1 MITNYIPNTCKYNV
15 NNLKKVVHIFSEASN
30 KVYIDNGEA
39 YVTGT
44 VYDFQTIS
52 ATSVSYNETTSYDD
66 RFKFQKTV
74 TATVDGFVKLSAL
87 NEKYYVVLEDENGIL
102 WLVNQDFPSLVTY
115 TYTLEDGKDDTVF
128 TFNALSNFPTLKLNA
143 TIGNFNECKS
153 YSLVKVE
160 NLKILE
166 KRYANID
173 ASSSIIYGYSN
184 QVYKAVKFNEGSLSV
199 EEVFDGTNVN
209 TSIQF
214 NINMDDYQSSWHY
227 NVLEYPYNKY
237 VVVIDHLACGF
248 EMGLVPSFNA
258 QGSEID
264 GSNDTV
270 TITLVG
276 GSQKGSEWANS
287 WTEVTVAPVY
297 EWRLSNEWQ
306 CTPMR
311 WVDVGYE
318 CSGATGYDKYLV
330 QKEQKWDYDADDWT
344 DVIPIVS
351 AATLVER
358 SSEYCGYAAMKY
370 ILTLSDS
377 TAAVADCDDTSAI
390 TQNEVS
396 AYTGTVVSAEIGNCV
411 TTIAD
416 RGFQNCQYL
425 TTIDLSNNLTAIGA
439 FGFMG
444 CYSLSSMTIPNGV
457 TYIGQG
463 AFSACINLES
473 VNIPSGITNINQYTF
488 SACYKLESIDI
499 PSGVTE
505 IGQQAFQ
512 HCSSLTSVTIPN
524 SVTTIVDGAFLD
536 CSGLTSITIPDTVTS
551 IGASTFSGCSS
562 VVSIDLGHGIDTI
575 NYQCFKGCSHL
586 TGITIPNGVT
596 SIGDYAFNDCGSLGS
611 VSIPNTVTS
620 IGYGAFMRAGG
631 GNVTIPDS
639 VTSIGEKAF
648 WGCSYTL
655 GSVSIGNGVTTIG
668 RDAFAYCYVLNN
680 VTIGT
685 GITEIGYGAF
695 YNTGRALSLTINAT
709 TPPALGAN
717 AFEGG
722 TSSHLTIYVPSASV
736 EAYKTAWSGYASKI
750 QAIP

>member
-74 TATVDGFVKLSAL
+74 TVTVDGFVKLSAL

-153 YSLVKVE
+153 YSLVKIE
-160 NLKILE
+160 NLKMLE

-184 QVYKAVKFNEGSLSV
+184 QVYKTVKFNEGSLSL

-214 NINMDDYQSSWHY
+214 SINMDDYQSSWHY

-237 VVVIDHLACGF
+237 VAVIDHLACGF

-297 EWRLSNEWQ
+297 TWRLSKEFECKQ
-306 CTPMR
+306 TR
-311 WVDVGYE
+311 WVDVEYA
-318 CSGATGYDKYLV
+318 CSGRTGYDKYLI
-330 QKEQKWDYDADDWT
+330 QKEQIWDYATDDWVDT
-344 DVIPIVS
+344 NPLIT
-351 AATLVER
+351 AATLVEEE
-358 SSEYCGYAAMKY
+358 SEDCGYVPLRY
-370 ILTLSDS
+370 IFHMSDGY
-377 TAAVADCDDTSAI
+377 
-390 TQNEVS
+390 
-396 AYTGTVVSAEIGNCV
+396 YTGECNASSAVSQSDITNIHPATYLKGAEIGKCV
-411 TTIAD
+411 TTISD
-416 RGFQNCQYL
+416 NTFERTY
-425 TTIDLSNNLTAIGA
+425 I
-439 FGFMG
+439 
-444 CYSLSSMTIPNGV
+444 MTGV
-457 TYIGQG
+457 TIGKNVTSIG
-463 AFSACINLES
+463 REAFYYATGLTS
-473 VNIPSGITNINQYTF
+473 V
-488 SACYKLESIDI
+488 EI
-499 PSGVTE
+499 PSGVTS
-505 IGQQAFQ
+505 IGHAAFRYCTSLNSITCLATTPPRLVAESGRQ
-512 HCSSLTSVTIPN
+512 RVFEYTNNCPIYVPCGYVDTYKAASGWSTYASRIEGIPPCGQPTPTIDGKYQLTLNNSNVVSAECDSTSAITRNETSAYTGSVVSVVIGDCVTSIGMSAFDNCSTLTSVSISN
-524 SVTTIVDGAFLD
+524 SVTTIE
-536 CSGLTSITIPDTVTS
+536 T
-551 IGASTFSGCSS
+551 
-562 VVSIDLGHGIDTI
+562 
-575 NYQCFKGCSHL
+575 
-586 TGITIPNGVT
+586 
-596 SIGDYAFNDCGSLGS
+596 YAFKWC
-611 VSIPNTVTS
+611 TS
-620 IGYGAFMRAGG
+620 MLTCTIGR
-631 GNVTIPDS
+631 
-639 VTSIGEKAF
+639 
-648 WGCSYTL
+648 
-655 GSVSIGNGVTTIG
+655 GVTTIG
-668 RDAFAYCYVLNN
+668 GAAFIMCD
-680 VTIGT
+680 
-685 GITEIGYGAF
+685 
-695 YNTGRALSLTINAT
+695 SLTSITVLAT
-709 TPPALGAN
+709 TPPSLHYLNDAMIVFSN
-717 AFEGG
+717 
-722 TSSHLTIYVPSASV
+722 TNNCPIYVPSGSV
-736 EAYKTAWSGYASKI
+736 DAYKSERGWSYYASRI

>member
-15 NNLKKVVHIFSEASN
+15 NNLKKVVHIFSEALN

-74 TATVDGFVKLSAL
+74 TATVDGFLKLSAL
-87 NEKYYVVLEDENGIL
+87 GGKYYVVLEDENGIL

-160 NLKILE
+160 NLKMLE

-184 QVYKAVKFNEGSLSV
+184 QVYKTVKFNEGSLSL

-214 NINMDDYQSSWHY
+214 SINMDDYQSSWHY

-237 VVVIDHLACGF
+237 VAVIDHLACGF

-297 EWRLSNEWQ
+297 TWRLSKEFECQ
-306 CTPMR
+306 QTR
-311 WVDVGYE
+311 WVDVEYV
-318 CSGATGYDKYLV
+318 CSGRTGYDKYLI
-330 QKEQKWDYDADDWT
+330 QKEQMWDYVTDDWVDT
-344 DVIPIVS
+344 DPLIT
-351 AATLVER
+351 AATLVEIN
-358 SSEYCGYAAMKY
+358 SEYCGFVPTPKV
-370 ILTLSDS
+370 TLNRNTGYTVYCNDS
-377 TAAVADCDDTSAI
+377 TELTRDEVLSLGLSPTAI
-390 TQNEVS
+390 T
-396 AYTGTVVSAEIGNCV
+396 YAEFGSCV
-411 TTIAD
+411 TSIGRRAFSGCDNLAYNDVLYLPEGIESIGSSAFYESYAQFDSLPST
-416 RGFQNCQYL
+416 L
-425 TTIDLSNNLTAIGA
+425 TTISPTAFA
-439 FGFMG
+439 Y
-444 CYSLSSMTIPNGV
+444 CRWRSV
-457 TYIGQG
+457 T
-463 AFSACINLES
+463 
-473 VNIPSGITNINQYTF
+473 
-488 SACYKLESIDI
+488 I
-499 PSGVTE
+499 PSGVTT
-505 IGQQAFQ
+505 IGAQAFYNNANL
-512 HCSSLTSVTIPN
+512 SNLTIGSGVRTIE
-524 SVTTIVDGAFLD
+524 
-536 CSGLTSITIPDTVTS
+536 
-551 IGASTFSGCSS
+551 
-562 VVSIDLGHGIDTI
+562 
-575 NYQCFKGCSHL
+575 Q
-586 TGITIPNGVT
+586 
-596 SIGDYAFNDCGSLGS
+596 
-611 VSIPNTVTS
+611 
-620 IGYGAFMRAGG
+620 GAFMDCSVTA
-631 GNVTIPDS
+631 VTIPD
-639 VTSIGEKAF
+639 
-648 WGCSYTL
+648 
-655 GSVSIGNGVTTIG
+655 NVTTIG
-668 RDAFAYCYVLNN
+668 YQAFRNSYLYGRTIDIGAGCTSIGGQAFDCGSILS
-680 VTIGT
+680 VTV
-685 GITEIGYGAF
+685 
-695 YNTGRALSLTINAT
+695 RAT
-709 TPPALGAN
+709 TPPSLGTD
-717 AFEGG
+717 AFWVSG
-722 TSSHLTIYVPSASV
+722 SSNFPIYVPSESVNVYKAASG
-736 EAYKTAWSGYASKI
+736 WSDYASRI